1 MYVISSRRFFWD
13 SNNAASEDRIGF
25 VGPGSFRFRNVELGA
40 LQAAVAKQRVLL
52 LVHGYNSDSLDAAI
66 AYKQLRER
74 VSKILAGW
82 EPYYQH
88 VIGYLWAG
96 ERRSDRFRQA
106 SETAVGL
113 SGRMNRI
120 LRDLGGAAVLDV
132 CAHSLG
138 NRIVLG
144 ALAAGGAR
152 VRNLFCLAP
161 AVEQD
166 ALDEVDEHGS
176 GGALRAAAANCDQL
190 YVLHSAI
197 DWVLD
202 VGNAWYSDRLALG
215 LYGPTQPDRTAAS
228 VYVVDSQAV
237 VTGVGFGTRHN
248 QYRTVAQTFDLIARA
263 STSRPDR
270 KHFRLDELDEVTWA

>member
-13 SNNAASEDRIGF
+13 SDNASSVDRIGF
-25 VGPGSFRFRNVELGA
+25 VGPGSFMVKTVQTDA
-40 LQAAVAKQRVLL
+40 LRAAVAGQRVLL
-52 LVHGYNSDSLDAAI
+52 LVHGYNSSSLDAAI
-66 AYKQLRER
+66 AYKQMRAR
-74 VSKILAGW
+74 VGKILAGL

-96 ERRSDRFRQA
+96 ERRVDRFRQA
-106 SETAVGL
+106 SETAVGM

-120 LRDLGGAAVLDV
+120 LRDLGGASVLDV

-138 NRIVLG
+138 SRIVLG
-144 ALAAGGAR
+144 GLAAGGAR

-166 ALDEVDEHGS
+166 ALDEGGD
-176 GGALRAAAANCDQL
+176 GGALRAAAASCDQL
-190 YVLHSAI
+190 FVLHSAV

-202 VGNAWYSDRLALG
+202 VGNAWYADKLALG
-215 LYGPTQPDRTAAS
+215 LHGPTQPDRTAAS
-228 VYVVDSQAV
+228 VYVVDSESV

-248 QYRTVAQTFDLIARA
+248 QYRTVPQTFDLIARA

-270 KHFRLDELDEVTWA
+270 KHFRLDALDDVTWA